1 MKNNS
6 EASKAPDEAF
16 GATHV
21 LTCKT
26 EFAENVVPDRI
37 AALTVSHDT
46 RNRRCVARRPKKLPL
61 LQSLH
66 RQLQRIYISTQMETA
81 WKQLLRALAMWF
93 RLCEQQ

>member
-37 AALTVSHDT
+37 AALPVSHDT
-46 RNRRCVARRPKKLPL
+46 RNRRCVGRRPEKAAAPSKPTSTIAADLYINSDGNRL
-61 LQSLH
+61 ETVVTSSGDVVSSL
-66 RQLQRIYISTQMETA
+66 
-81 WKQLLRALAMWF
+81 
-93 RLCEQQ
+93 